1 MYAFMQPTRNS
12 ADIVGWILGVVILLL
27 ALLDIFVLVTLWADP
42 NPISKWLLGVG
53 SDSLFSAP
61 QN

>member
-1 MYAFMQPTRNS
+1 MQLRQNS

-27 ALLDIFVLVTLWADP
+27 ALLDIFVLITLWGDP
-42 NPISKWLLGVG
+42 NPISKWLLGVA